1 LFLAREKLKSYF
13 FLSIFKIWDF
23 HMLDYDYPPYR
34 PPNEARSALIRA
46 SRGCPWNR
54 CLFCTMY
61 KTLKFQLK
69 SVEEV
74 KEDIDKAA
82 KIYDS
87 ANTIFI
93 ADSDS
98 LVMKNI
104 SEIIKYIKL
113 KFPDAE
119 RITSYAR
126 AKTLMK
132 LGSEKLK
139 KIKNAGLT
147 RVHVGLE
154 SGDKETLEFLKKGSS
169 PGEMIKG
176 GKIAKD
182 VGLELSF
189 YILIGAGGKKRL
201 KEHAIESAKVCNK
214 VNPDFIR
221 LRTLV
226 VQHGSLLEDKLKEGS
241 YTPTTPVEK
250 LKEVKI
256 FLENLDVKKCE
267 LASDHFTNY
276 IWVGSNIIYR
286 GIFGMLPEDKKE
298 MIDIINQTLEFLAIT
313 DGEILDATILY
324 ERGMINSL

>member
-1 LFLAREKLKSYF
+1 M
-13 FLSIFKIWDF
+13 WDYQIE
-23 HMLDYDYPPYR
+23 DYDYPPYR
-34 PPNEARSALIRA
+34 PPNEAGSALIRA

-61 KTLKFQLK
+61 KTLKFQPK
-69 SVEEV
+69 PVDEV
-74 KEDIDKAA
+74 KKDIDKAA
-82 KIYDS
+82 KIYGN
-87 ANTIFI
+87 AKTIFI

-98 LVMKNI
+98 LAMKNI
-104 SEIIKYIKL
+104 EEIIKHIKL
-113 KFPDAE
+113 RFPDAE

-126 AKTLMK
+126 AKTLKK
-132 LGSEKLK
+132 LGSERLK

-154 SGDKETLEFLKKGSS
+154 SGDKITLDFLKKGST
-169 PGEMIKG
+169 PEEMIEG
-176 GKIAKD
+176 GKAAKD
-182 VGLELSF
+182 AGLDLSF

-201 KEHAIESAKVCNK
+201 EEHSIESAMVCNK

-226 VQHGSLLEDKLKEGS
+226 VQNGSLLEEEMKAGK
-241 YTPTTPVEK
+241 YTPTSPVEK

-256 FLENLDVKKCE
+256 FLENLDVNKCE

-276 IWVGSNIIYR
+276 IWVDSNIIYR
-286 GIFGMLPEDKKE
+286 GIYGILPNNKKE
-298 MIDIINQTLEFLAIT
+298 MLDILNQTLEFLSIT

-324 ERGMINSL
+324 ERGMIHSL